1 MNVVETLKSLMLVPG
16 ISGREDKIR
25 EAIIKEVTPCASEVS
40 VDKLGNVIA
49 RKGGKGKKI
58 MFCAH
63 MDEIG
68 FFVNYIEPNGLIKVS
83 AVGGVNRLSAA
94 YSYVVSEKG
103 VPGVLVPEGGDG
115 VPEVDKMYIDIGAKT
130 KKQAE
135 KKVSVGDFF
144 ICQPSMK
151 KLMGNRY
158 VGRPFDNRVGC
169 AIMIEALREMKET
182 ENDVYF
188 VFSTQE
194 EVGSRGAKPA
204 AYAIAPHIGIAL
216 DVTMADKPGV
226 SNVSMKMGEGCTI
239 KIKDAGAISSPR
251 LVSKMK
257 EIAKANKVKYQDE
270 ILLQGGTDHSVI
282 QITGTGAEVSAIS
295 IATAFIHTGV
305 EMIDMDDVK
314 NAVQLTARLAEEL

>member
-25 EAIIKEVTPCASEVS
+25 EAIIKEVTPYASEVS

-68 FFVNYIEPNGLIKVS
+68 FFVNYIEPNGCIRVS
-83 AVGGVNRLSAA
+83 GVGAINRLAA
-94 YSYVVSEKG
+94 SYSYVISEKG
-103 VPGVLVPEGGDG
+103 VCGVIVPEGDG
-115 VPEVDKMYIDIGAKT
+115 VPEMDKMYIDIGAKT

-204 AYAIAPHIGIAL
+204 AYAISPDIGIAL

>member
-25 EAIIKEVTPCASEVS
+25 EAIIKEVTPYASEVS

-68 FFVNYIEPNGLIKVS
+68 FFASYIDSNGLIKVS

-103 VPGVLVPEGGDG
+103 TWGVLVPEGGDG
-115 VPEVDKMYIDIGAKT
+115 VPEADKMYIDIGAKT

-169 AIMIEALREMKET
+169 TIMIEALREMKET

-204 AYAIAPHIGIAL
+204 AYAISPDIGIAL